1 MSFFM
6 VIFWRIVGARNLKAR
21 LCVFRMDLNEFGK
34 ISGRIYDYCGSLEWN
49 ECCRY
54 FVLFFFS
61 FFFFDGKIF
70 VSFLSSDLISFFL
83 FSSNKFDGCARYG

>member
-6 VIFWRIVGARNLKAR
+6 VVFWRIVGARNLKAR

-34 ISGRIYDYCGSLEWN
+34 ISDLIYDRCGSLEWN

-54 FVLFFFS
+54 FVLFFF
-61 FFFFDGKIF
+61 FCLMEK
-70 VSFLSSDLISFFL
+70 FL
-83 FSSNKFDGCARYG
+83 FRFSLQI